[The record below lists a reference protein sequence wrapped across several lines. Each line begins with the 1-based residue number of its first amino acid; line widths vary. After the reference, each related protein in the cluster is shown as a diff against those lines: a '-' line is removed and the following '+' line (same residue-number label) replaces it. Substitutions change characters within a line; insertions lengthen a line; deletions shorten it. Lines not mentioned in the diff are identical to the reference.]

1 MKHIALA
8 GNPNSGKTT
17 LFNEL
22 TGSSQHVGNWPGVTV
37 EKKDGHMKGHKD
49 FVVVDLPGIYSLS
62 PYSAEEVVSRNYLIG
77 SEADLIV
84 NIVDATNLDRNL
96 YLTTQLLETGLPMV
110 VALNMYDL
118 IRKRQT
124 LIDVKKLEK
133 RLGCPV
139 VPISAATGEGLK
151 ELRTRI
157 SDVAAAGTVPGH
169 LAFSPELENAVEETL
184 TLVPQDRLAR
194 WNAIHLLSNDLEAL
208 PPQVAAQDVLKK
220 VEALRPPF
228 ESSHDDD
235 MESIIANERYIII
248 HEMTSS
254 FLKQTQQKE
263 SVSSRI
269 DKVVTNRWLA
279 LPIFFLIMWGVYY
292 VSISTVGDWF
302 IGWVEALFGWFGE
315 IAAAGLGAIGASQ
328 WMEDLVVNGIIGG
341 LGAIFTFVPQMMI
354 LFFFLSLLEDSG
366 YMARIAFIMDRIFR
380 RFGLSGKSFIPM
392 LMGTGCS
399 VPAIMASRT
408 IERESDRNMTV
419 ILTPFVPCGAK
430 LPVFALFIS
439 LFFADQAWMGPMI
452 YLIAIG
458 GVIVFGLILKRT
470 KLFSGDPAPFV
481 MELPDYKLP
490 RLKGVAIHMWEK
502 GRSFIQKAGTIILV
516 VAVVIWV
523 LQSFGPGGYLGPE
536 GIDESFLAM
545 FGNAIRWIFI
555 PLGFGD
561 SWAPAVA
568 TLTGLAA
575 KEVVVATFVTIG
587 NATPILFSQVTA
599 FAYIIF
605 TIFAAPCG
613 AAIGATRRELGSRRM
628 LGFALLFQTGTA
640 YVLAALT
647 NLVGSLIF
655 RGTSVAE
662 KRPLDINVLNEVA
675 PLAEETDGIIAGD
688 VVLWAFLAFIIIGLA
703 VITWNKLNSKKT
715 GVHA

>member
-1 MKHIALA
+1 MKHVALA

-37 EKKDGHMKGHKD
+37 EKKDGYIKGNKE

-77 SEADLIV
+77 DEADLIV
-84 NIVDATNLDRNL
+84 NIVDATNMDRNL
-96 YLTTQLLETGLPMV
+96 YLTTQLLETGLPMI

-118 IRKRQT
+118 VKKRKT
-124 LIDVKKLEK
+124 VIDVKKLEK
-133 RLGCPV
+133 QLGCPV
-139 VPISAATGEGLK
+139 VPISAATGEGMKDLVSRIK
-151 ELRTRI
+151 EITT
-157 SDVAAAGTVPGH
+157 AGTVPGY
-169 LAFSPELENAVEETL
+169 LAFPAELEKAVRETIA
-184 TLVPQDRLAR
+184 LVPQDRLSR

-208 PPQVAAQDVLKK
+208 PAKVASAATLKK
-220 VEALRPPF
+220 AESLRTPL
-228 ESSHDDD
+228 ENAHDDD
-235 MESIIANERYIII
+235 MESIIANERYTII
-248 HEMTSS
+248 HDMTSS
-254 FLKQTQQKE
+254 ILKMEKRTE
-263 SVSSRI
+263 SASSKI
-269 DKVVTNRWLA
+269 DRVVTNKWLA

-302 IGWVEALFGWFGE
+302 IGWVESLFGWFGE
-315 IAAAGLGAIGASQ
+315 VFEAGLGAIGASE
-328 WMEDLVVNGIIGG
+328 WLIDLIVNGIIGG
-341 LGAIFTFVPQMMI
+341 LGGIFTFVPQMMI

-439 LFFADQAWMGPMI
+439 LFFADQAWMGPSI
-452 YLIAIG
+452 YLIAIA

-470 KLFSGDPAPFV
+470 KLFSGDPSPFV
-481 MELPDYKLP
+481 MELPDYKFP
-490 RLKGVAIHMWEK
+490 RLKSVAIHMWEK
-502 GRSFIQKAGTIILV
+502 GKSFIQKAGTIIVL
-516 VAVVIWV
+516 VAVIIWI
-523 LQSFGPGGYLGPE
+523 LQSFGPSGYLGPE
-536 GIDESFLAM
+536 DINESFLAM

-613 AAIGATRRELGSRRM
+613 AAIGATRRELGSRKM

-640 YVLAALT
+640 YVLATLT
-647 NLVGSLIF
+647 NLLGNLIF
-655 RGTSVAE
+655 RGTAVVE
-662 KRPLDINVLNEVA
+662 KTPLDINVLNDVA

-688 VVLWAFLAFIIIGLA
+688 IVMWFFLTLIVIAFA
-703 VITWNKLNSKKT
+703 VIIWNKLRSKKT
-715 GVHA
+715 EAHA